1 MFIFLFGAIS
11 KSFCPT
17 QNISSGEF
25 WKILSHPKLF
35 VGGILKDFTPPK
47 TFRGGDFERFYPT
60 QNFSS
65 GGFWKILS
73 HPKLF
78 VRGILKE
85 FQFCIDGG
93 IWDTLTDWVFWG
105 VPLFWGF
112 WKHPKGG
119 ENFFIFR
126 PFLNSMGL
134 LKSLFWVLRHH
145 LK

>member
-1 MFIFLFGAIS
+1 M
-11 KSFCPT
+11 
-17 QNISSGEF
+17 
-25 WKILSHPKLF
+25 SHPKHF
-35 VGGILKDFTPPK
+35 VGGILKDFIPPK
-47 TFRGGDFERFYPT
+47 TFCRGDFERFYPT

-78 VRGILKE
+78 VGGILKVFIPPKPFCRGDLKE